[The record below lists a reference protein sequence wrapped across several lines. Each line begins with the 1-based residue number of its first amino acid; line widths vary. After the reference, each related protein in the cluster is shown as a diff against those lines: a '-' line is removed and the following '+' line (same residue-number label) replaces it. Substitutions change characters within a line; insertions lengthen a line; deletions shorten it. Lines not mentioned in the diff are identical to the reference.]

1 MRHKKSFWGWVGGL
15 MTNLCHLAPNEK
27 MQRGIFRRRD
37 MKCKD
42 IFVVT
47 IWPQCV
53 VFVLVF
59 DELGM
64 QIMKFFHWHQLKK
77 ARPKEMIFYLV
88 IITKL
93 GRLYKNMFYYLLYK
107 RIYLST
113 FMKSSW
119 KNSNKLL
126 QQWKQDILKWG
137 QQFLDQSNCS
147 TKNV

>member
-1 MRHKKSFWGWVGGL
+1 MNCNNFPIKTCNKKQSYWGWVGGL
-15 MTNLCHLAPNEK
+15 MTIRCHLAPTKK
-27 MQRGIFRRRD
+27 MQIGIFRRWD

-42 IFVVT
+42 IFGVA

-64 QIMKFFHWHQLKK
+64 QIMKFFHWQQLKK

-93 GRLYKNMFYYLLYK
+93 GRLYKNRFYFQLYK

-113 FMKSSW
+113 FMKSVW
-119 KNSNKLL
+119 KNWNKLS

-137 QQFLDQSNCS
+137 QQF
-147 TKNV
+147 